1 MESVGYP
8 YFCTLGNTCHLWDG
22 CDRTCTFANSD
33 AEYISRTR
41 NQDCPLLPEFVADNL
56 EERKND
62 MKKQLTEEMSSRY
75 GFTLAEMDRIMKLT
89 LECSNRWDTGEWN
102 KSQIVD
108 HIIAK
113 TDGNIRMG
121 VLTGMATGAMMET
134 HASVPSVN
142 DLLAALK
149 GLDK

>member
-1 MESVGYP
+1 M
-8 YFCTLGNTCHLWDG
+8 
-22 CDRTCTFANSD
+22 R
-33 AEYISRTR
+33 
-41 NQDCPLLPEFVADNL
+41 Q
-56 EERKND
+56 
-62 MKKQLTEEMSSRY
+62 MTEEMSSRY

-89 LECSNRWDTGEWN
+89 LECSNHWDTGEWN

-113 TDGNIRMG
+113 TDGNVRMG

-134 HASVPSVN
+134 RASMPSVK
-142 DLLAALK
+142 DLLSALK